1 MQNGNP
7 PHGAWY
13 ADAPLV
19 ANTRKRKAKKL
30 VREDDVEGKYVA
42 AREAEGKLVLK
53 VKVLGRPGYPDRLVL
68 GATDVAAVR
77 LQENIRY
84 ATGANV
90 PLEACARYARECVA
104 EALSWAEL
112 KKQAN
117 SVFQPKQKTIIP
129 MLRKRG
135 FKVDIIHG

>member
-30 VREDDVEGKYVA
+30 VREDDVEGKFVEKH
-42 AREAEGKLVLK
+42 EAEGALVLK
-53 VKVLGRPGYPDRLVL
+53 VKVLGRPGYPDRWVL
-68 GATDVAAVR
+68 RGAKPIADMLYSMQFSRDRETCALKAVE
-77 LQENIRY
+77 L
-84 ATGANV
+84 
-90 PLEACARYARECVA
+90 L
-104 EALSWAEL
+104 ALAFSMAEL